1 MTPNTTLYVVDD
13 DADLGA
19 SVARLLM
26 RHGYQATA
34 FTDTNDLL
42 DAHRL
47 NPAACVITDIMMG
60 ETDGF
65 TFADRLRALDTN
77 VALIFM
83 TAWPTTANAVDSV
96 RRYGGLDYL
105 EKPID
110 EARLLAAI
118 AEGVVWSSDQR
129 SVARRTEALTPRERQ
144 VFELLVRGYSN
155 KAIAADLDL
164 SVKTIENH
172 RSAIVAKTGTNGL
185 AQLMKLSTLP
195 PAAMGSART
204 A

>member
-1 MTPNTTLYVVDD
+1 
-13 DADLGA
+13 
-19 SVARLLM
+19 
-26 RHGYQATA
+26 
-34 FTDTNDLL
+34 
-42 DAHRL
+42 
-47 NPAACVITDIMMG
+47 
-60 ETDGF
+60 
-65 TFADRLRALDTN
+65 
-77 VALIFM
+77 M

-195 PAAMGSART
+195 PAARGSART